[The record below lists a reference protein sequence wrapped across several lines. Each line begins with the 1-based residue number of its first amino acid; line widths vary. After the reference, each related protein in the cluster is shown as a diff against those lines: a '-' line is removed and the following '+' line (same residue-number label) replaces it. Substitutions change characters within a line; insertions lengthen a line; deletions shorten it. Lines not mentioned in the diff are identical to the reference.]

1 MASARS
7 NTGLRVASLVYLAS
21 LASALPALGDFRF
34 QGCYTDNRDQRSL
47 TGKKSFDPN
56 MTLQMCAATCNG
68 YQWFGVEYGSQ
79 CYCGTSL
86 ASTAEKRP
94 GAECSMKC
102 GGHRCQTCGEADR
115 LTVFWTGHETNVKN
129 LETVGG
135 FRYQSCWTDDAKAR
149 SLTGSE
155 HPRSDMTV
163 EKCAGFCGGFK
174 YFGVESGGECYC
186 GNDLG
191 GAAGPEAE
199 CSELCAGNP
208 AEWCGGPDR
217 LNLYVAVESSTS
229 SELPATSTASSSA
242 QSTTTSE
249 TTTTVEAETTSTPES
264 TSTAELTPTPA
275 ESTTTTTTPEA
286 TPTLPAE
293 DSTTTPP
300 EATPTLPAEEPT
312 TTAPETTPTPPA
324 PEFTNVIANGGFEDG
339 KLWQLY
345 SSGGMDNVISSSL
358 STERVHSGSTA
369 LKTVFSNISNGSR
382 QFTQAVQLTA
392 GATYEASWWIWSEN
406 AQALTDVRMVV
417 TGGGTSLS
425 FDAPTS
431 GQPVGQWFKVSKTF
445 TAASSSAASVYF
457 ALIGNRN
464 SAAAP
469 NVLYVDDISIVRV
482 A

>member
-7 NTGLRVASLVYLAS
+7 NTGLRASTLVYLAS

-47 TGKKSFDPN
+47 TGKKLFDPN
-56 MTLQMCAATCNG
+56 MTLQMCAATCDG

-86 ASTAEKRP
+86 ASAAEKRP
-94 GAECSMKC
+94 DTECSMKC
-102 GGHRCQTCGEADR
+102 GGNRCQTCGEADR
-115 LTVFWTGHETNVKN
+115 LTVFWTGHDTAARN
-129 LETVGG
+129 LDTTGG

-155 HPRSDMTV
+155 NPRGDMTV
-163 EKCAGFCGGFK
+163 EKCAGFCAGFK

-191 GAAGPEAE
+191 GAAAPEAE

-217 LNLYVAVESSTS
+217 LNLYVAIESATTWD
-229 SELPATSTASSSA
+229 LPATSTVTSSA
-242 QSTTTSE
+242 QSTAATE
-249 TTTTVEAETTSTPES
+249 TTTTVESETTSTPES
-264 TSTAELTPTPA
+264 TSTPEVTPTTPA
-275 ESTTTTTTPEA
+275 ESTTTT
-286 TPTLPAE
+286 
-293 DSTTTPP
+293 P

-324 PEFTNVIANGGFEDG
+324 PEFTNVLANGGFEDG
-339 KLWQLY
+339 KLWQPY

-358 STERVHSGSTA
+358 STERAHSGSTA
-369 LKTVFSNISNGSR
+369 LKTVFSNIGNGAR
-382 QFTQAVQLTA
+382 QFTQAVELTA

-406 AQALTDVRMVV
+406 AQALTGSRMIV
-417 TGGGTSLS
+417 TGGGTSFSL
-425 FDAPTS
+425 DVPTS
-431 GQPVGQWFKVSKTF
+431 GQPAGRWVRVSNTF
-445 TAASSSAASVYF
+445 TAASPAASVYF
-457 ALIGNRN
+457 ALIGNMNR
-464 SAAAP
+464 AAAA
-469 NVLYVDDISIVRV
+469 NVFYVDDISIVRV